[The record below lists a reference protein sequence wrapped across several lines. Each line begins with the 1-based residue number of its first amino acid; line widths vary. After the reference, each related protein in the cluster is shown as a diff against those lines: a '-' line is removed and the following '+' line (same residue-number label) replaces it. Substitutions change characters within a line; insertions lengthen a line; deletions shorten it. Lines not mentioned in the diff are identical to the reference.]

1 MTYILFQKNRTD
13 TKGAQSAQ
21 PRLTADVARRG
32 IYIDLRGVRGRAPV
46 ICGLLVEERFDQ
58 VIFDTDFADAALARE
73 LRINSLESEVLALLR
88 MAREQDRCLFGF
100 SPESLQ
106 ALADTG
112 MADQLRPCYRDGQQ
126 IGADW
131 CAHTGKD
138 GRSSSSL
145 GAMLSLV
152 GAILPLHLESKAT
165 TKRLREVRAMMQARG
180 AFDAMTP
187 IGKGKWT
194 KLLKQN
200 RARCEGLRTLML
212 ALSE

>member
-1 MTYILFQKNRTD
+1 MQKNRTD
-13 TKGAQSAQ
+13 TEAAQSSR

-73 LRINSLESEVLALLR
+73 LRINSLESEVLALLQ
-88 MAREQDRCLFGF
+88 AVREDGRCLFGF
-100 SPESLQ
+100 SPEALN
-106 ALADTG
+106 ALAHG
-112 MADQLRPCYRDGQQ
+112 RMAEQLRPFYRDGQQ
-126 IGADW
+126 VGADW
-131 CAHTGKD
+131 CARRGKD

-145 GAMLSLV
+145 GAMLSLI

-165 TKRLREVRAMMQARG
+165 TKRLRDVRVMMQARG